1 MEKRRNYSLISIS
14 DKLLQKTNDNNYL
27 YVEYRSLILKKGA
40 FKMKNWFIGLLIVGL
55 VSFLGCQPPDK
66 TEESSDETEVSQ
78 ETSEQVKV
86 AVAGPFTGTAAAF
99 GEMIQR
105 GAKLKA
111 KQINEAGGIN
121 GRKLV
126 LEFGDDAGTDKEAKS
141 VATRF
146 ATDKQILAVVGHFN
160 SSCSLAGKPIY
171 KDNEIVALSPGSTNV
186 SVAEGSD
193 WTFRNL
199 YRDDFQGKF
208 IARYIQNVLT
218 DAKTVAVLFDNDDY
232 GRGLRDAF
240 TAEAKVIDLEVV
252 RSVAYDRENT
262 DFSTQLTDIKG
273 KKPDIIFISGLYEQ
287 AALIVKQARKLGIRS
302 LFFGADGIDS
312 PDFLK
317 NAGVSAEGT
326 YLTTP
331 FTFGAGGEEAAKVAA
346 AFEAEFGVPPDTWA
360 ALTYDAMGMIA
371 EAIEKTYNEEATTEV
386 NRNDIRNYLAAIDT
400 PEEGYKG
407 ITGLTYFDKNGD
419 TVNKPAYVKIVKNG
433 EYTTA
438 PEQMLNLDAFD

>member
-1 MEKRRNYSLISIS
+1 
-14 DKLLQKTNDNNYL
+14 
-27 YVEYRSLILKKGA
+27 
-40 FKMKNWFIGLLIVGL
+40 MKNKFIALMLVGVL
-55 VSFLGCQPPDK
+55 SVLGCQSGEKKAEEATEKVEQVVAPDTDS
-66 TEESSDETEVSQ
+66 TEEVSKEVI
-78 ETSEQVKV
+78 V

-99 GEMIQR
+99 GEMIRR
-105 GAKLKA
+105 GAELKV
-111 KQINEAGGIN
+111 KEINTAGGIN
-121 GRKLV
+121 GMTLTLK
-126 LEFGDDAGTDKEAKS
+126 FGDDAGTDKEAKL

-146 ATDKQILAVVGHFN
+146 ATDNQILAVVGHFN

-171 KDNEIVALSPGSTNV
+171 KDNGIVALSPGSTNV

-273 KKPDIIFISGLYEQ
+273 KKPDVIFISGLYEQ

-371 EAIEKTYNEEATTEV
+371 EAVEKTYSEEATTEV
-386 NRNDIRNYLAAIDT
+386 NRKAIRDHLAAIDT

-407 ITGLTYFDKNGD
+407 ITGLTYFDINGD

-438 PEQMLNLDAFD
+438 PEQMLNLEAFE